1 MDFLVFEQPEMTILS
16 CHVEGSRIE
25 ELHSHLRV
33 EIKSASDPSK
43 IESVFPLPL
52 SNFFQVK
59 DLPKGKHLLQLQ
71 SGFPSTT
78 HKFESEIIEVDLEKN
93 TQIHV
98 GPLRFK
104 VEEDHHKQVCFTFFK
119 QIILFMISY
128 HQLCILLTYPHY
140 YWNCSSAIQTFQ
152 TIQ

>member
-16 CHVEGSRIE
+16 GHVEGSRIE
-25 ELHSHLRV
+25 EELLSHLRV
-33 EIKSASDPSK
+33 EIKSATEPSK

-59 DLPKGKHLLQLQ
+59 DLPKGKHLLQLR
-71 SGFPSTT
+71 SSLPSTT
-78 HKFESEIIEVDLEKN
+78 LKFQSEVIEVDLEKN

-104 VEEDHHKQVCFTFFK
+104 VEEAHHKQVSFPFAVQTHYCFLSFRFATFLPSK
-119 QIILFMISY
+119 
-128 HQLCILLTYPHY
+128 
-140 YWNCSSAIQTFQ
+140 
-152 TIQ
+152 